1 MATVLVVG
9 LGDLGSRVLDVL
21 ARSPRIERLVGSGRD
36 PERGGARAGQCRLVA
51 ALQGGSRRVEFVRN
65 DVGDVAATATLL
77 RALDPDVIVTAASR
91 HTWWRGA
98 VEGVPYG
105 AWLPLQLTLVRDLMR
120 ARREAGS
127 AAVTVCL
134 PFPDNVGPALAP
146 LGLAP
151 DLGAGNVTETAAKL
165 ELLAGEGAEVRL
177 VMHHAAQR
185 YAFPDFAALGGDDPG
200 EPPWAAEARVDGRPL
215 PQARV
220 QELFHAP
227 WPLPWGRDSHDL
239 TAAAVAQVVEALL
252 SETPRPT
259 HAPAPAGRPG
269 GYPLRIGGG
278 RIALDLP
285 PSIDEEQAV
294 AINSRA
300 ARWDGLERVEPDG
313 TLVFTDAV
321 AEATEAR
328 LGVRVDRVA
337 PGDTD
342 AVADELERA
351 RERWNASR

>member
-1 MATVLVVG
+1 MATVLVTG

-21 ARSPRIERLVGSGRD
+21 ARSQRVERLVGSGRN
-36 PERGGARAGQCRLVA
+36 PERGGAHVGQCRLVA
-51 ALQGGSRRVEFVRN
+51 ALQGGPRRVEFVRN
-65 DVGDVAATATLL
+65 DVGDVASTAGLL
-77 RALDPDVIVTAASR
+77 RSLDPDVIVTAASR

-98 VEGVPYG
+98 VDGVPYG

-127 AAVTVCL
+127 SAVTVCL

-185 YAFPDFAALGGDDPG
+185 YAFPDFAALGGDEPG
-200 EPPWAAEARVDGRPL
+200 EPPWAAEVVRGDERLAQPRVN
-215 PQARV
+215 
-220 QELFHAP
+220 ELFHAP

-252 SETPRPT
+252 SETPRAT

-269 GYPLRIGGG
+269 GYPLRVGAG
-278 RIALDLP
+278 RVVLDLP
-285 PSIDEEQAV
+285 AALDEEEAV

-313 TLVFTDAV
+313 TLVFTEAV
-321 AEATEAR
+321 AEATERR

-337 PGDTD
+337 PGDAD

-351 RERWNASR
+351 RDRWNASR

>member
-1 MATVLVVG
+1 VATVLVVG
-9 LGDLGSRVLDVL
+9 LGDLGSRVLDIL
-21 ARSPRIERLVGSGRD
+21 ARSSRIERLVGSGRNA
-36 PERGGARAGQCRLVA
+36 ERGAARAAQCRLVA
-51 ALQGGSRRVEFVRN
+51 ALQGGPRHVEFARN
-65 DVGDVAATATLL
+65 DVSDVAATARLL
-77 RALDPDVIVTAASR
+77 HSLQPEVIVIAASR

-120 ARREAGS
+120 AHREAGS
-127 AAVTVCL
+127 AAATVCL

-165 ELLAGEGAEVRL
+165 ELLAGEGAQTRL

-185 YAFPDFAALGGDDPG
+185 YAFPDFASLGGGEPG
-200 EPPWAAEARVDGRPL
+200 EPPWAAEVQVGGRLLAQRRVR
-215 PQARV
+215 
-220 QELFHAP
+220 ELFHAP

-252 SETPRPT
+252 SEQPLPT

-269 GYPLRIGGG
+269 GYPLRIGAGKV
-278 RIALDLP
+278 ALDLP
-285 PSIDEEQAV
+285 PSLDEEKAV
-294 AINSRA
+294 AINRRA
-300 ARWDGLERVEPDG
+300 ARWDGLDRVEPDG
-313 TLVFTDAV
+313 TLVFTQAV
-321 AEATEAR
+321 AEATERR
-328 LGVRVDRVA
+328 LGVRVDRVT
-337 PGDTD
+337 PGDND
-342 AVADELERA
+342 MLADELERA